1 MNDPEVQARILQTL
15 QDFEARKSQLEELI
29 KMQEMQLEMQ
39 QALEQKEKML
49 AQTITAQEAQLAI
62 MKEGGEESNEN
73 QVESE
78 TNTPALLQEEKVVD
92 EAPYDRPVTDEE
104 KETLAEIHRLE
115 AELREKQL
123 QQQKEEELTKELE
136 KLLKLEESAIME
148 LTLKQQ
154 TLEKEYLEEELKIKE
169 SMNELNTKA
178 FVAAEKEKTRKSE
191 KDDELQKLRDDI
203 GEDDTITENEKADM
217 IAKIEEQLSKKLKE
231 ID

>member
-62 MKEGGEESNEN
+62 MKEGPIDEESNEN
-73 QVESE
+73 QVEPE
-78 TNTPALLQEEKVVD
+78 TNTIALLQEEKVVD
-92 EAPYDRPVTDEE
+92 EAPMTGEE
-104 KETLAEIHRLE
+104 AETLAEIHRLE

-136 KLLKLEESAIME
+136 NLLKLEETAIKE

-154 TLEKEYLEEELKIKE
+154 MLEKEYLQEELKIKE
-169 SMNELNTKA
+169 SMVELNTKA
-178 FVAAEKEKTRKSE
+178 FVAAEKEKSRVSE
-191 KDDELQKLRDDI
+191 KDDDLLQLRNDI
-203 GEDDTITENEKADM
+203 GEDETITENEKADM